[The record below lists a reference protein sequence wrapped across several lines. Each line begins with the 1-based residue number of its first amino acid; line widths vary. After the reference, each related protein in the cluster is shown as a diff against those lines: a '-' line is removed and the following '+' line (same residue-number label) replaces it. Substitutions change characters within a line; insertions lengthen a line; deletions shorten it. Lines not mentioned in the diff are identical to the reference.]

1 MYVSPNSALG
11 YWRLDIGKVDPFLLS
26 MVSELVKPKMTV
38 WDIGTNVG
46 LFSFAAASLGA
57 TVLACEADT
66 WLANLIHRSVL
77 IEQLAS
83 DVLPAAV
90 SDRPG
95 ISQLHLSEEGKS
107 SNSLRGMGP
116 AQPVIAVTLDS
127 LLDHFSTPQV
137 LKIDVE
143 GMEYAVLA
151 GVRKVLQARPVVF
164 CEVNDHH
171 EAIAQLFRD
180 ANYDFYAARSPDRQ
194 SLKRPSRDTL
204 ALPR

>member
-1 MYVSPNSALG
+1 MGYRNQRRAVFIRRSFPRSNS
-11 YWRLDIGKVDPFLLS
+11 
-26 MVSELVKPKMTV
+26 
-38 WDIGTNVG
+38 VG
-46 LFSFAAASLGA
+46 LRGRYLVGKPNPSLGS
-57 TVLACEADT
+57 D
-66 WLANLIHRSVL
+66 
-77 IEQLAS
+77 EQLAS

-151 GVRKVLQARPVVF
+151 GARKVLQARPVVF

-180 ANYDFYAARSPDRQ
+180 ANYDFYAARSRDRQ